1 VRASGALA
9 AVTPDALSSIRVAT
23 STSVEVGM
31 RYENDMFAY
40 CMMTGDAAEG
50 RRAFAE
56 KRPPVFTGA

>member
-1 VRASGALA
+1 MASLYLHP
-9 AVTPDALSSIRVAT
+9 TTKNLIRVAT
-23 STSVEVGM
+23 STSDVVGM

-40 CMMTGDAAEG
+40 YMMTGDAAEG